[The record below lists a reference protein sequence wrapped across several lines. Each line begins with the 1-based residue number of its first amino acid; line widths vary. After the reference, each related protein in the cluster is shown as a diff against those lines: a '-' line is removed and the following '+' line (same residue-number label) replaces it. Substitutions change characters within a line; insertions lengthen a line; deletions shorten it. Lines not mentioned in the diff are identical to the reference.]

1 VASNEIF
8 VYVLGTS
15 QDGGYPH
22 AGCKQRCCEFAWKNP
37 KVKRLPSSIALI
49 NQNQNK
55 YWLFDVTPEIKEQI
69 HMLDQ
74 FNCTLAG
81 IFITH
86 AHTGHYMGL
95 INFGLEVMN
104 LKNIPVYL
112 MPRMKSYIEN
122 NSLFNQL
129 IENKNIEI
137 CSIED
142 SVELNIDDNVFITP
156 FEVPHRNELSE
167 TVGFNIKGNSK
178 SVVYLPDIDSWDYFE
193 NQLLDLIQKNVILFL
208 DGTFFSKDEI
218 KNRDINKI
226 PHPEISDTINRLS
239 HLSAKDKKKI
249 HFIHFNHT
257 NTILNED
264 KKTYNKVLD
273 SGFLISEEKQQ
284 FFI

>member
-1 VASNEIF
+1 MHSDKVFI
-8 VYVLGTS
+8 YVLGTS

-22 AGCKQRCCEFAWKNP
+22 VGCNQVCCEFAWKNP
-37 KVKRLPSSIALI
+37 KVKRLPSSLALI
-49 NQNQNK
+49 NQKQNK

-69 HMLDQ
+69 YMLDQ
-74 FNCTLAG
+74 FNCALSG
-81 IFITH
+81 VFVTH

-95 INFGLEVMN
+95 TNFGLEIMN
-104 LKNIPVYL
+104 LENIPVYL
-112 MPRMKSYIEN
+112 MPRMRNYIEN

-137 CSIED
+137 SSIED
-142 SVELNIDDNVFITP
+142 NLKISLGDNISVTP

-178 SVVYLPDIDSWDYFE
+178 SVVYLPDIDSWDEFE
-193 NQLLDLIQKNVILFL
+193 NQLLDLIKKNELLFL

-218 KNRDINKI
+218 KNRDISKI

-239 HLSAKDKKKI
+239 HLSVKDKKKI

-257 NTILNED
+257 NSILKKD
-264 KKTYNKVLD
+264 KKAYNKVLD
-273 SGFLISEEKQQ
+273 SGFLISEEKQC
-284 FFI
+284 FLI